1 MTPIY
6 RAQVLLALQ
15 VIEDAGGSSAM
26 DMLSSQLGPAA
37 NALSGFQD
45 AGGGLNYREVRIATL
60 GSRRLAE
67 QFISDQNLLPK
78 FFPERWDEAEGDWLI
93 RDGVS
98 SIPSM
103 DEAIEYFETEV
114 RSISENRRTGLVTL
128 TIDTADPV
136 DAADWATDLVT
147 RVNEEL
153 RGRAIAG
160 SQRSMGFH
168 EE

>member
-6 RAQVLLALQ
+6 RAQVLLAPQ

-45 AGGGLNYREVRIATL
+45 VGGGLNYREVRIATL

-78 FFPERWDEAEGDWLI
+78 FFPE
-93 RDGVS
+93 
-98 SIPSM
+98 
-103 DEAIEYFETEV
+103 
-114 RSISENRRTGLVTL
+114 
-128 TIDTADPV
+128 
-136 DAADWATDLVT
+136 
-147 RVNEEL
+147 
-153 RGRAIAG
+153 
-160 SQRSMGFH
+160 
-168 EE
+168 